1 METMERV
8 RTIERIKQ
16 LLEHYDLSMNA
27 LDTKAGL
34 SNGYIGKQI
43 KINGKIGSDAL
54 QKIHCAFN
62 EVSGDWLLGEDVPLL
77 KSATNY
83 EYIVNE
89 EERSYENSN
98 NLDDVLQNLLS
109 TQQFECAIKNVI
121 EKLYPQLR
129 HNSKD
134 K

>member
-1 METMERV
+1 METLERV

-16 LLEHYDLSMNA
+16 LLDHYDISMNA

-54 QKIHCAFN
+54 QKIHCAFS
-62 EVSGDWLLGEDVPLL
+62 EVSGDWLLGEDVPFL
-77 KSATNY
+77 KTKHTYDYQRRELTA
-83 EYIVNE
+83 VNE
-89 EERSYENSN
+89 STSEINYAIEK
-98 NLDDVLQNLLS
+98 LLS
-109 TQQFECAIKNVI
+109 TNEFEYAIKNVI

-129 HNSKD
+129 HNSRD

>member
-16 LLEHYDLSMNA
+16 LLDHYDLSMNA
-27 LDTKAGL
+27 LDNKAGL

-77 KSATNY
+77 KTSTNY
-83 EYIVNE
+83 DYVKKELNIVNE
-89 EERSYENSN
+89 PTSEINYALEK
-98 NLDDVLQNLLS
+98 LLN
-109 TQQFECAIKNVI
+109 TNEFEYAIKNVI

-129 HNSKD
+129 HNSNVK
-134 K
+134 

>member
-16 LLEHYDLSMNA
+16 LLDHYDLSMNA
-27 LDTKAGL
+27 LDNKAGL

-77 KSATNY
+77 KSSTNY
-83 EYIVNE
+83 EYIGNKE
-89 EERSYENSN
+89 EETLEIPNS
-98 NLDDVLQNLLS
+98 LDNVIDNLLS
-109 TQQFECAIKNVI
+109 TKQFETAIKNVI

-129 HNSKD
+129 HNGKD

>member
-77 KSATNY
+77 KSGTNY
-83 EYIVNE
+83 EYTVNE
-89 EERSYENSN
+89 GEKNQAPNNIDSVVEN
-98 NLDDVLQNLLS
+98 LFS
-109 TQQFECAIKNVI
+109 TKQFECAVKNVI

-129 HNSKD
+129 HNTKD
-134 K
+134 N